1 MYTTALKKNLIIKV
15 MEHVNAV
22 LKLSEKQRLTCIYF

>member
-15 MEHVNAV
+15 MEQVNAV
-22 LKLSEKQRLTCIYF
+22 LKLSEKQRLTCI